1 MDWQVIINGLLLG
14 GLYGLAAIG
23 FSLIWGVMNIVDLA
37 QGAYL
42 TLGAY
47 ITFWLFNLW
56 GVDPFLTLPIS
67 ALVLFGLGYL
77 IESQIIKRVLRY
89 GLVMMLVVTYGLNLL
104 LQNAML
110 VAWSAD
116 YRSVTPAYSGAGL
129 VIGGASIPYIRLALF
144 IAALLLVGL
153 LTFFLSRTRM
163 GNAIRAT
170 SLNRLAAS
178 FVGVRTD
185 FIYALTY
192 GLAAATVGMAGSLIS
207 MVYTV
212 SPSLGGTFMTKIFV
226 VTVLGGFGSISG
238 AVVGGLILGVTE
250 ALTASY
256 VAPGLMN
263 AVSFIMLVL
272 ILIFRPQ
279 GLFGKQFYG
288 VTN

>member
-1 MDWQVIINGLLLG
+1 MDWQVIINGILLG
-14 GLYGLAAIG
+14 GLYGLAAVG
-23 FSLIWGVMNIVDLA
+23 FSLIWGVMNIVDLT

-47 ITFWLFNLW
+47 ITFWLFKLW
-56 GVDPFLTLPIS
+56 GIDPFLTLPVS
-67 ALVLFGLGYL
+67 ALILFGLAFL

-89 GLVMMLVVTYGLNLL
+89 GFVMLLVVTYGLNLL

-116 YRSVTPAYSGAGL
+116 YRSVTPAYSGAGFS
-129 VIGGASIPYIRLALF
+129 IGSVNVPYIRLALF

-153 LTFFLSRTRM
+153 LTFFLNKTRL

-170 SLNRLAAS
+170 ALNRLAANL
-178 FVGVRTD
+178 VGVRTE

-192 GLAAATVGMAGSLIS
+192 SLAAALVGMAGSLIS

-226 VTVLGGFGSISG
+226 VTVLGGFGSLSG
-238 AVVGGLILGVTE
+238 AVLGGLILGITE

-256 VAPGLMN
+256 IAPGLMN
-263 AVSFIMLVL
+263 AVSFILLVV

-279 GLFGKQFYG
+279 GLMGKQFYG
-288 VTN
+288 A

>member
-1 MDWQVIINGLLLG
+1 VDWQVIINGLLLG

>member
-1 MDWQVIINGLLLG
+1 MDWQVIINGILLG
-14 GLYGLAAIG
+14 GLYGLAAVG

-47 ITFWLFNLW
+47 ITFWLFKLW
-56 GVDPFLTLPIS
+56 GIDPFLTLPVS
-67 ALVLFGLGYL
+67 ALILFGLGF
-77 IESQIIKRVLRY
+77 IVESQIIKRVLRY
-89 GLVMMLVVTYGLNLL
+89 GFVMLLVVTYGLNLL

-116 YRSVTPAYSGAGL
+116 YRSVTPSYSGTGLNVAGL
-129 VIGGASIPYIRLALF
+129 NIPYIRLALF
-144 IAALLLVGL
+144 VAALLLVAL
-153 LTFFLSRTRM
+153 LTLFLNKTRI

-170 SLNRLAAS
+170 ALNRLAANL
-178 FVGVRTD
+178 VGIRTE

-192 GLAAATVGMAGSLIS
+192 SLAAAVVGMAGSLIS

-212 SPSLGGTFMTKIFV
+212 SPNLGGAFMTKIFV
-226 VTVLGGFGSISG
+226 VTVLGGFGSLPG
-238 AVVGGLILGVTE
+238 AVLGGLILGITE

-256 VAPGLMN
+256 IAPGLMN
-263 AVSFIMLVL
+263 AVSFILLVV

-279 GLFGKQFYG
+279 GLMGKQFYG
-288 VTN
+288 A

>member
-1 MDWQVIINGLLLG
+1 M
-14 GLYGLAAIG
+14 
-23 FSLIWGVMNIVDLA
+23 IWGVMNIVDLA

-47 ITFWLFNLW
+47 ITFWLFSSW
-56 GVDPFLTLPIS
+56 GLDPFLTLPVA
-67 ALVLFGLGYL
+67 ALILFGLGYL
-77 IESQIIKRVLRY
+77 IESQIIKRALRY
-89 GLVMMLVVTYGLNLL
+89 GMVMILVVTYGLNLL

-110 VAWSAD
+110 VVWSAD
-116 YRSVTPAYSGAGL
+116 YRSVTPSYSGAGL
-129 VIGGASIPYIRLALF
+129 VIGNANIPYIRLALF

-185 FIYALTY
+185 LIYAFTY
-192 GLAAATVGMAGSLIS
+192 GLAAALVGTAGSLIS

-212 SPSLGGTFMTKIFV
+212 SPTLGGTFMTKIFV
-226 VTVLGGFGSISG
+226 VTVLGGFGSIPG
-238 AVVGGLILGVTE
+238 AVVGGLILGITE
-250 ALTASY
+250 TLTASY

-263 AVSFIMLVL
+263 AVSFILLVL
-272 ILIFRPQ
+272 ILIIRPQ

-288 VTN
+288 ATN

>member
-1 MDWQVIINGLLLG
+1 MIINGILLG
-14 GLYGLAAIG
+14 GLYGLAAVG
-23 FSLIWGVMNIVDLA
+23 FSLIWGVMNIVDLT

-47 ITFWLFNLW
+47 ITFWLFKLW
-56 GVDPFLTLPIS
+56 GIDPFLTLPVS
-67 ALVLFGLGYL
+67 ALILFGLAFL

-89 GLVMMLVVTYGLNLL
+89 GFVMMLVVTYGLNLL

-116 YRSVTPAYSGAGL
+116 YRSVTPVYSGAGFG
-129 VIGGASIPYIRLALF
+129 IGSVNVPYIRLALF

-153 LTFFLSRTRM
+153 LTFFLNKTRL

-170 SLNRLAAS
+170 ALNRLAANL
-178 FVGVRTD
+178 VGVRTE

-192 GLAAATVGMAGSLIS
+192 SLAASLVGMAGSLIS

-226 VTVLGGFGSISG
+226 VTVLGGFGSLSG
-238 AVVGGLILGVTE
+238 AVLGGLILGITE

-256 VAPGLMN
+256 IAPGLMN
-263 AVSFIMLVL
+263 AVSFILLVV

-279 GLFGKQFYG
+279 GLMGKQFYG
-288 VTN
+288 A